1 MKKTLTVLSA
11 VLISLTSIS
20 FNAKAQDD
28 KPKVQNYITLLGGI
42 SMPGGNFGK
51 SGYSNNSAGFA
62 KNGTTFGLDG
72 AYYFYKNLGIG
83 ITASFQDQGE
93 LNINDAQA
101 LSNGYTASFERD
113 QATVTTVG
121 RYHSYNLMAGPQY
134 SFLVKNF
141 TIDLRASAGVI
152 KNISSPDITAFF
164 DLSNTTTALTI
175 EQKSSS
181 SLAFAY
187 GGSAGVRYS
196 LGGSWD
202 VGLRANYVTS
212 SGISITNIGHPDN
225 TTGRIV
231 TNQPITELQTTLG
244 ITLHL

>member
-1 MKKTLTVLSA
+1 MKKTLTILSA
-11 VLISLTSIS
+11 VLISLISIS

-28 KPKVQNYITLLGGI
+28 KPKASNYITLLGGP
-42 SMPGGNFGK
+42 SMPSGNFGK
-51 SGYSNNSAGFA
+51 SGYSNNSSGFA
-62 KNGTTFGLDG
+62 KNGVTFGLDG
-72 AYYFYKNLGIG
+72 AYYLYKNLGIG
-83 ITASFQDQGE
+83 LTATFQDQGE

-101 LSNGYTASFERD
+101 LSNGYNTSFQRN
-113 QATVTTVG
+113 QTSVTTMG

-134 SFLVKNF
+134 SFLIQKF

-152 KNISSPDITAFF
+152 KSISTPDITAFF
-164 DLSNTTTALTI
+164 DLSNTATALTF
-175 EQKSSS
+175 EQKSSAN
-181 SLAFAY
+181 LAFSY

-202 VGLRANYVTS
+202 VGLKANYINS
-212 SGISITNIGHPDN
+212 AGIGISNTGHPDN

-231 TNQPITELQTTLG
+231 TKQPITELQTTLG